1 MKIIYE
7 NLGIIIGF
15 SIIIIL
21 IQNFI
26 GEKASEAMVLI
37 ALLSV
42 VLVNSDNI
50 TKFLGQK
57 EI

>member
-1 MKIIYE
+1 MEIIYQ

-15 SIIIIL
+15 SIITLL

-26 GEKASEAMVLI
+26 GDKASESMVLM

-42 VLVNSDNI
+42 VLVNSNKIRD
-50 TKFLGQK
+50 LLLQ
-57 EI
+57 

>member
-1 MKIIYE
+1 MEIIYE

-15 SIIIIL
+15 SILTIL

-26 GEKASEAMVLI
+26 GDKASEMFVLV

-42 VLVNSDNI
+42 VLVNSNKISD
-50 TKFLGQK
+50 FLN
-57 EI
+57 